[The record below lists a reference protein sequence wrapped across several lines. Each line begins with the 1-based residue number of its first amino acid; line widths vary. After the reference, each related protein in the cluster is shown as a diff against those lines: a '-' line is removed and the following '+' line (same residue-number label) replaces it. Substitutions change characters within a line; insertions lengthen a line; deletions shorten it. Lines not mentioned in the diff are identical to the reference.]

1 MLYSILCYDSES
13 TVFTMSEQEDEE
25 LMARLTGVTKHL
37 EAEGR
42 LGPRLRL
49 MPTATATTLRPGGEV
64 IDGPFA
70 ETKEALLG
78 LYILD
83 CETPEEALEI
93 ARNLARQKKT
103 SAAATYEI
111 RPVRWIDSGNLAG

>member
-13 TVFTMSEQEDEE
+13 SVFTMSAQEDEE
-25 LMARLTGVTKHL
+25 LMARLMGVTKHL

-49 MPTATATTLRPGGEV
+49 MPTNSATTLRGGHEV
-64 IDGPFA
+64 IDGPYA

-78 LYILD
+78 FYILD
-83 CETPEEALEI
+83 CKSQEEALEI
-93 ARNLARQKKT
+93 ARELARQKGSPAT
-103 SAAATYEI
+103 ATYEI
-111 RPVRWIDSGNLAG
+111 RPVRWIDGGNLPA

>member
-1 MLYSILCYDSES
+1 MLYSILCYDSEA
-13 TVFTMSEQEDEE
+13 TVFDMSQEEDDE

-49 MPTATATTLRPGGEV
+49 MPTTAATTLRAGTEV
-64 IDGPFA
+64 TDGPFA

-78 LYILD
+78 FYILD
-83 CETPEEALEI
+83 CESQEEAIEI
-93 ARNLARQKKT
+93 ARNLARQKSS
-103 SAAATYEI
+103 SASATYEI
-111 RPVRWIDSGNLAG
+111 RPVRWIDTGNLAG